1 MLRAIDGNIEV
12 FETVIIDI
20 FNLFDNLDDLIK
32 SWDYDT

>member
-12 FETVIIDI
+12 FENDIIDI